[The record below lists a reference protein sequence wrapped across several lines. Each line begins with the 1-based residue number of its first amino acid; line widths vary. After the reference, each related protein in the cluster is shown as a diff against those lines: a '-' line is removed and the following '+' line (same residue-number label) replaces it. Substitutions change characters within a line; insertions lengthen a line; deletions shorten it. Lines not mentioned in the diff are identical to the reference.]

1 MREIPGLKVHI
12 YNIDNKFFGKNITV
26 AGLVTGGD
34 LTEQLK
40 GKPLGETLC
49 IPSVMLRHEGDMFLD
64 NVSTD
69 DVEDTLGVPL
79 TVVDTAY
86 GADAFVDA
94 ILGL

>member
-1 MREIPGLKVHI
+1 MLLYYFSFIISRLFYYFANKV
-12 YNIDNKFFGKNITV
+12 K
-26 AGLVTGGD
+26 LVTGGD

-69 DVEDTLGVPL
+69 DVEDILGVPL

-86 GADAFVDA
+86 A